1 MKRLANPKWALL
13 LENISREERGD
24 IFMAILKY
32 PDMECSSA
40 VWPFIKAELDEDDI
54 KYKAKCE
61 RLATN
66 RLARWGE
73 QNSSDIKQTLSDI
86 RHKSDAIANS
96 KDKNN
101 SNTNTIE
108 QSKEMQ
114 RHTNDLLQ
122 KLATSFSPLREPKY
136 HINNEFSL
144 PKIIE
149 RNPNLFPLFNEFTP
163 EQLENGQMSL
173 KRKCMGQDKTIAQII
188 GWIRNEGNFT

>member
-24 IFMAILKY
+24 IFMAVLKY

-54 KYKAKCE
+54 KYRAKCE
-61 RLATN
+61 RLAAN

-86 RHKSDAIANS
+86 RQKSDAIANS
-96 KDKNN
+96 KH
-101 SNTNTIE
+101 STNTIK
-108 QSKEMQ
+108 QSKETHD
-114 RHTNDLLQ
+114 HTNDLIQ
-122 KLATSFSPLREPKY
+122 KLATYFSPLREHKY
-136 HINNEFSL
+136 HIDNEFSL
-144 PKIIE
+144 SKIIE
-149 RNPNLFPLFNEFTP
+149 RNPKLFPIFNEFTP
-163 EQLENGQMSL
+163 EQLERGQISL
-173 KRKCMGQDKTIAQII
+173 KRKCMGQDKTMAQII

>member
-32 PDMECSSA
+32 PDLECSSA

-54 KYKAKCE
+54 KYKATCE

-86 RHKSDAIANS
+86 RQKSDAIANS
-96 KDKNN
+96 KYSTN
-101 SNTNTIE
+101 SIK
-108 QSKEMQ
+108 QSKEMHA
-114 RHTNDLLQ
+114 HTNDLLQ
-122 KLATSFSPLREPKY
+122 KLATSFNPSREPKY
-136 HINNEFSL
+136 HIDNEFSL
-144 PKIIE
+144 AKIIE
-149 RNPNLFPLFNEFTP
+149 QTPNLFPIFNEFTP
-163 EQLENGQMSL
+163 KQIENGETSL
-173 KRKCMGQDKTIAQII
+173 KRKCTGQDKTMAQII

>member
-61 RLATN
+61 RLAAN

-73 QNSSDIKQTLSDI
+73 QNSSDIKQNLSDI
-86 RHKSDAIANS
+86 RQKSDAIANS
-96 KDKNN
+96 KY
-101 SNTNTIE
+101 STNTIK
-108 QSKEMQ
+108 QSKGMHT
-114 RHTNDLLQ
+114 HTNDLLQ
-122 KLATSFSPLREPKY
+122 KLATSFNPSREPKH
-136 HINNEFSL
+136 HIDNEFSL
-144 PKIIE
+144 SKIIE
-149 RNPNLFPLFNEFTP
+149 RNPKLFPIFDEFTP
-163 EQLENGQMSL
+163 EQIASGERTL
-173 KRKCMGQDKTIAQII
+173 KRKCMGQDKTMAQII

>member
-24 IFMAILKY
+24 IFMAVLKY

-61 RLATN
+61 RLAAN

-73 QNSSDIKQTLSDI
+73 QNSSDIKQNLLDI
-86 RHKSDAIANS
+86 RQKSDAIANS
-96 KDKNN
+96 KY
-101 SNTNTIE
+101 STNTIK
-108 QSKEMQ
+108 QSKEIHT
-114 RHTNDLLQ
+114 HTNDLLQ
-122 KLATSFSPLREPKY
+122 KLSTSFNPSREHKY
-136 HINNEFSL
+136 HIDNEFSL
-144 PKIIE
+144 SKIIE
-149 RNPNLFPLFNEFTP
+149 RNPKLFPIFNEFTP
-163 EQLENGQMSL
+163 EQLENGQASL
-173 KRKCMGQDKTIAQII
+173 KRKCIGQDKTMAQII

>member
-32 PDMECSSA
+32 PDIECSSA

-54 KYKAKCE
+54 KYRAKCE

-73 QNSSDIKQTLSDI
+73 QNTSHNKQNISDI
-86 RHKSDAIANS
+86 RQKSDAIANS
-96 KDKNN
+96 KY
-101 SNTNTIE
+101 STNTIK

-136 HINNEFSL
+136 HIDNEFSL
-144 PKIIE
+144 AKIIK
-149 RNPNLFPLFNEFTP
+149 RAPNLFPIFDEFTP
-163 EQLENGQMSL
+163 KQIEHGEASL
-173 KRKCMGQDKTIAQII
+173 KRKCMGQDKTMAQII

>member
-13 LENISREERGD
+13 LENISREECGD

-32 PDMECSSA
+32 PDVECSSA

-86 RHKSDAIANS
+86 GQKSDAIAKS
-96 KDKNN
+96 KSN
-101 SNTNTIE
+101 NTNTIE
-108 QSKEMQ
+108 QSKEA
-114 RHTNDLLQ
+114 NVLLQ
-122 KLATSFSPLREPKY
+122 KLAGSFSTAHEPKY
-136 HINNEFSL
+136 HIDNEFSL
-144 PKIIE
+144 PKIIQ
-149 RNPNLFPLFNEFTP
+149 RNPNLFPTFNEFTP
-163 EQLENGQMSL
+163 EQLEKGQMSL
-173 KRKCMGQDKTIAQII
+173 IRKCMGQDKTMAQIV
-188 GWIRNEGNFT
+188 GWIRNEGKFT

>member
-24 IFMAILKY
+24 IFMAVLKY

-86 RHKSDAIANS
+86 RQKSDAIANS
-96 KDKNN
+96 KY
-101 SNTNTIE
+101 STNTIK

-136 HINNEFSL
+136 HIDNEFSL
-144 PKIIE
+144 SKIIE

-163 EQLENGQMSL
+163 EQLENGQASL
-173 KRKCMGQDKTIAQII
+173 KRKCTGQDKTIAQII

>member
-24 IFMAILKY
+24 IFMAVLKY
-32 PDMECSSA
+32 PEMECSSA

-86 RHKSDAIANS
+86 GQKSDAIANS
-96 KDKNN
+96 KTN
-101 SNTNTIE
+101 NTNTIE
-108 QSKEMQ
+108 QSKAIQ
-114 RHTNDLLQ
+114 SRANDMLQ
-122 KLATSFSPLREPKY
+122 KLSNSFSPLRTPKY
-136 HINNEFSL
+136 HIDNEFSL
-144 PKIIE
+144 PEIIK
-149 RNPNLFPLFNEFTP
+149 RNRDLLPVFKEFTP
-163 EQLENGQMSL
+163 EQLEKGQLSL
-173 KRKCMGQDKTIAQII
+173 IRKCMGQDKTMAQII
-188 GWIRNEGNFT
+188 GWIRNEGKFT

>member
-32 PDMECSSA
+32 PDLECSSA

-86 RHKSDAIANS
+86 RQKSDAIANS
-96 KDKNN
+96 KY
-101 SNTNTIE
+101 STNTIK
-108 QSKEMQ
+108 QSKEMHA
-114 RHTNDLLQ
+114 HTNDLLQ
-122 KLATSFSPLREPKY
+122 KLATSFNPSREPKY
-136 HINNEFSL
+136 HIDNEFSL
-144 PKIIE
+144 AKIIE
-149 RNPNLFPLFNEFTP
+149 QTPNLFPIFNEFTP
-163 EQLENGQMSL
+163 KQIENGETSL
-173 KRKCMGQDKTIAQII
+173 KRKCTGQDKTMAQII

>member
-24 IFMAILKY
+24 IFMAVLKY
-32 PDMECSSA
+32 PDVECSSA

-86 RHKSDAIANS
+86 GQKSDAIANS
-96 KDKNN
+96 KTN
-101 SNTNTIE
+101 NTNTIE
-108 QSKEMQ
+108 QSKAIQ
-114 RHTNDLLQ
+114 NRANDMLQ
-122 KLATSFSPLREPKY
+122 KLAGSFNASREPKY
-136 HINNEFSL
+136 HIDNEFSL
-144 PKIIE
+144 SKIIQ
-149 RNPNLFPLFNEFTP
+149 RNPNLFPIFDEFTP
-163 EQLENGQMSL
+163 EQLGKGQMSL
-173 KRKCMGQDKTIAQII
+173 IRKCMGQDKTMAQII
-188 GWIRNEGNFT
+188 GWIRNEGKFT

>member
-73 QNSSDIKQTLSDI
+73 QNSSNIKQNLSDI
-86 RHKSDAIANS
+86 RQKSDAIANS
-96 KDKNN
+96 KY
-101 SNTNTIE
+101 STNTIK

-136 HINNEFSL
+136 HIDNEFSL
-144 PKIIE
+144 SKIIE
-149 RNPNLFPLFNEFTP
+149 RNLNLFPLFNEFTP
-163 EQLENGQMSL
+163 EQLENGQASL
-173 KRKCMGQDKTIAQII
+173 KRKCTDQDKTIAQII

>member
-61 RLATN
+61 RLAAN

-86 RHKSDAIANS
+86 RQKSDAIANNKYS
-96 KDKNN
+96 
-101 SNTNTIE
+101 TNTIK

-122 KLATSFSPLREPKY
+122 KLATSFNPSREPKY
-136 HINNEFSL
+136 HIDNEFSL
-144 PKIIE
+144 SKIIE

-163 EQLENGQMSL
+163 EQLENGQASL
-173 KRKCMGQDKTIAQII
+173 KRKCTGQDKTIAQII

>member
-24 IFMAILKY
+24 IFMAVLKY

-54 KYKAKCE
+54 KYRAKCE
-61 RLATN
+61 RLAAN

-86 RHKSDAIANS
+86 RQKSDAIANS
-96 KDKNN
+96 KY
-101 SNTNTIE
+101 STNTIK

-114 RHTNDLLQ
+114 RHTNDWFQ

-136 HINNEFSL
+136 HIDNEFSL
-144 PKIIE
+144 SKIIE

-163 EQLENGQMSL
+163 EQLENGQASL
-173 KRKCMGQDKTIAQII
+173 KRKCTGQDKTIAQII